1 MPHPSLS
8 CATQREILTPGLA
21 EHRPDAENASEGPLV
36 TSRAGDAVH
45 TVRFQWACEQEWPH
59 VPCGH
64 RHWVIYELLSWV
76 PAGDRPVL
84 VWAAFWPVVLYRT
97 RGVFS
102 HLSPAGTCGPTV
114 SPAGRLRRVSS
125 ARGRLCGMITVCSS
139 LGSVDQAGA
148 FQTPPPFDANVF
160 GPSSG

>member
-1 MPHPSLS
+1 MPKTPPKGRSLLLELEMQFTRCVSSGPVNRSGPTYPRPPSL
-8 CATQREILTPGLA
+8 G
-21 EHRPDAENASEGPLV
+21 
-36 TSRAGDAVH
+36 
-45 TVRFQWACEQEWPH
+45 
-59 VPCGH
+59 
-64 RHWVIYELLSWV
+64 YEMLSWV